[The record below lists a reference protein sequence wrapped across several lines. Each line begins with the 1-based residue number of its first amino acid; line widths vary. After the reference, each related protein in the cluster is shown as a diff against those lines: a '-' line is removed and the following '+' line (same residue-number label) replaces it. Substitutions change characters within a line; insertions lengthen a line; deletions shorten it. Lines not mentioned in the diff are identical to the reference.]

1 MLSANAENHNVK
13 SCKQRLVCR
22 LCFELC
28 ATEMHNYL
36 KRRTNEDHDNAQ
48 PGISGTGAVKY
59 ASVNRR
65 FKPEFISIVAVW
77 VGRKSSRKMVKTDAV
92 LDNCSSDL
100 FHLGRDHCRAWN
112 H

>member
-28 ATEMHNYL
+28 ATGIHNYL

-48 PGISGTGAVKY
+48 PGISGTRTVKY
-59 ASVNRR
+59 ASVNRK

-77 VGRKSSRKMVKTDAV
+77 VGRKSSRQMKRQMQCWITGAV
-92 LDNCSSDL
+92 TSY
-100 FHLGRDHCRAWN
+100 HLVRDHCRAWN